1 MEMIANGSTQL
12 NSALFIDFDNIY
24 INLEGLD
31 KQAAE
36 KFATAPD
43 IWLDWLERQL
53 PLDYGN
59 TGFSSRR
66 ILIRRC
72 YMNPVT
78 FAKYRPHFIR
88 SACEVVDCP
97 PLTKGGKTST
107 DIHLVMDAL
116 ESLSHKTYFH
126 EFIVF
131 SGDADFTPLL
141 LNLRKHARYSVVLPV
156 GQASPAYKASSDY
169 LIAPNTFV
177 ESVLGIGMQE
187 ENDKDDA
194 DEAGYAEASPALLK
208 EMAKRVHKAAASL
221 PSGVPGS
228 DLPEIYKQFS
238 EFKQSVH
245 WLGFRSL
252 KNLTHAIVKTDDEL
266 AIVEDEDSWF
276 VTRKIFAK
284 WVYSEET
291 SKTTPIGARPQEVR
305 NRIAEFIRN
314 LLADSP
320 APMVL
325 SVLAHSVQKKFADQ
339 SVATNWLGAMSF
351 KTLLQQLDLGSLKIY
366 DKAPGYIYDPDRHTL
381 PVNGQAE
388 AQAVPPPAA
397 DPFQEQ
403 YPQAAALAKNIHKL
417 TDMPYLAPQHYAL
430 MFKEVAREINE
441 RGYQMSQ
448 TSRTVRD
455 RCIEKGAPIAR
466 SHVNFVLAGLSYVGY
481 SLEAGK
487 ADMPVELGEK
497 IVTNTINLCRAAQFE
512 LDEGEQK
519 LLRTWLLSGLDG
531 ESEDSAGRRK

>member
-1 MEMIANGSTQL
+1 MEAIANGSTQL

-24 INLEGLD
+24 INLEALD

-43 IWLDWLERQL
+43 VWLNWLEQQL
-53 PLDYGN
+53 SLDYIGP
-59 TGFSSRR
+59 GFNGRR

-72 YMNPVT
+72 YMNPNS

-88 SACEVVDCP
+88 SACEVIDCP
-97 PLTKGGKTST
+97 PLTARGKTST
-107 DIHLVMDAL
+107 DIHIVMDVL
-116 ESLSHKTYFH
+116 ETLSHKTYFH

-169 LIAPNTFV
+169 LINPNAFV
-177 ESVLGIGMQE
+177 ETVLGVGIQD
-187 ENDKDDA
+187 ENDREDHEEYDNERA
-194 DEAGYAEASPALLK
+194 PQALLR
-208 EMAKRVHKAAASL
+208 EMAKKVHKAAVSL

-228 DLPEIYKQFS
+228 DLPEIYKQFPD
-238 EFKQSVH
+238 FKQSIH

-252 KNLTHAIVKTDDEL
+252 KKLTEAIVKLDDEL

-276 VTRKIFAK
+276 VTRKLFAN
-284 WVYSEET
+284 WVYSEEK
-291 SKTTPIGARPQEVR
+291 SKTTPIGARPQEAR

-320 APMVL
+320 TPMVL

-339 SVATNWLGAMSF
+339 SVAANWLGAMSF
-351 KTLLQQLDLGSLKIY
+351 KALLLQLDLGPLKIY
-366 DKAPGYIYDPDRHTL
+366 EKAPGYIYDPDRHTL

-388 AQAVPPPAA
+388 ILPLPAPVA
-397 DPFQEQ
+397 DVFMEQ
-403 YPQAAALAKNIHKL
+403 YPQVAELAKKIHKL
-417 TDMPYLAPQHYAL
+417 TDMPYLPFRHYGL
-430 MFKEVAREINE
+430 MFREISREINE
-441 RGYQMSQ
+441 RGYQMSV

-455 RCIEKGAPIAR
+455 RCIERGAPIAR
-466 SHVNFVLAGLSYVGY
+466 SHVNFVLTGLSYVGY
-481 SLEAGK
+481 SLDAGR
-487 ADMPVELGEK
+487 ADPPMELGEK
-497 IVTNTINLCRAAQFE
+497 IVKNTINLCRAAQFE
-512 LDEGEQK
+512 LNEEERE
-519 LLRTWLLSGLDG
+519 LLKTWLLSGVENG
-531 ESEDSAGRRK
+531 NEA